1 MPHAA
6 RPRLFAGL
14 GSVVYKEVFHV
25 LRDPRSLFLILVIP
39 GLDMALFGYAI
50 DLEVDNVPVVV
61 WNLDR
66 RSESRA
72 LLDAIRNT
80 GLFAMQGEVGSE
92 QALKR
97 ALVSG
102 EARVAIQIPP
112 DFTGDLVAGRPATFQ
127 VLLDGSDSMVAMQA
141 MQTLDAV
148 ALRRSLEM
156 QNRTVDPGDL
166 PVDARP
172 RVLFNPELR
181 TPNFMVPGLVAII
194 MQAIT
199 LMLTALSVVREK
211 EAGTLEQL
219 MVTPVSRLGLML
231 GKLLPYVAV
240 ACVETAIVVVLMVF
254 LFQVPINGSVG
265 LLALFSIPF
274 LFTAIGMG
282 LLTSTLTGNQ
292 MQALQVAM
300 AFVLPAIVLSGFLF
314 PRESMPL
321 VINWLGYLFP
331 ATFFIEII
339 RGIVLRGAGFLDLWP
354 EAAVLTLMG
363 VAFLAVAASRFQ
375 KTLG

>member
-1 MPHAA
+1 
-6 RPRLFAGL
+6 
-14 GSVVYKEVFHV
+14 
-25 LRDPRSLFLILVIP
+25 
-39 GLDMALFGYAI
+39 
-50 DLEVDNVPVVV
+50 
-61 WNLDR
+61 
-66 RSESRA
+66 
-72 LLDAIRNT
+72 
-80 GLFAMQGEVGSE
+80 
-92 QALKR
+92 
-97 ALVSG
+97 
-102 EARVAIQIPP
+102 
-112 DFTGDLVAGRPATFQ
+112 
-127 VLLDGSDSMVAMQA
+127 
-141 MQTLDAV
+141 MQTH
-148 ALRRSLEM
+148 
-156 QNRTVDPGDL
+156 TIDPGDL

-231 GKLLPYVAV
+231 GKLLPYVVV
-240 ACVETAIVVVLMVF
+240 ACIETAIVVGLMVF